1 MPFLPEHVDALHA
14 EGVEAVVNLCQAR
27 EYWEGERDSV
37 LAAYGRLGITEHH
50 LPVADGSTVSPAVI
64 QRAVDAAGGRTV
76 YVHCRGGRERSG
88 AVAVALVVASDGLSV
103 DDALARVRERRPQ
116 FAPLPWQ
123 LDALRAW
130 AADGR

>member
-1 MPFLPEHVDALHA
+1 MPFLPEHVEALHG
-14 EGVEAVVNLCQAR
+14 EGVQAVVNLCQAR

-37 LAAYGRLGITEHH
+37 LSAYERLGIAEHH
-50 LPVADGSTVSPAVI
+50 LPVADGSTVSPEVI
-64 QRAVDAAGGRTV
+64 QRAVDAAGERTV

-88 AVAVALVVASDGLSV
+88 AVAVALVIAAEGLSV
-103 DDALARVRERRPQ
+103 DDALARVRHRRPQ

-130 AADGR
+130 ARERP